1 MKRRGL
7 CAALIVLLAL
17 AIQPLVFAD
26 VLDGLIGYW
35 PFDEGEGEVTVDEI
49 GGHDGAI
56 ERATWTDQ
64 AIEGK
69 ALKFVPQDDTK
80 VRVEDAKDLD
90 ELPDGLTV
98 ANWIKPLSRGA
109 MMDKSGRADR
119 LQWFLMEDGRL
130 HWGAGPNFTFTD
142 GPVVKFGEWSHVAW
156 SHNPVDES
164 VAYVNGEEVH
174 NQKGLGKV
182 LPTGEPMY
190 FGDMGVLPGNNPK
203 QQNFEGII
211 DEIGF
216 WNRPLSAKEVK
227 EVFDRGLNQ
236 ILAVSAHGKL
246 AMTWAAV
253 KARN

>member
-1 MKRRGL
+1 MKRSLR
-7 CAALIVLLAL
+7 CATVVALLVLP
-17 AIQPLVFAD
+17 IQPFVFAD

-35 PFDEGEGEVTVDEI
+35 SFDEGEGKVAADVI
-49 GGHDGAI
+49 GGHDGAV
-56 ERATWTDQ
+56 EGAAWTDN
-64 AIEGK
+64 AIKGK

-80 VRVEDAKDLD
+80 VRVEDDKNLD

-98 ANWIKPLSRGA
+98 ANWIRPLSRGA

-119 LQWFLMEDGRL
+119 IQWFLMEDGRL

-142 GPVVKFGEWSHVAW
+142 GPVVEFGEWSHVVW
-156 SHNPVDES
+156 SHDPVDES

-174 NQKGLGKV
+174 SQKGLGQFV
-182 LPTGEPMY
+182 PTGEPMY

-216 WNRPLSAKEVK
+216 WNRPLSANEVA
-227 EVFDRGLNQ
+227 EVYDRGIDQ
-236 ILAVSAHGKL
+236 ILAVAARDKL

-253 KARN
+253 KVRN

>member
-26 VLDGLIGYW
+26 ILDGLIGYW

-98 ANWIKPLSRGA
+98 ANWIRPLSRGA

-119 LQWFLMEDGRL
+119 MQWFSWKMDVSIGEL
-130 HWGAGPNFTFTD
+130 GPTS
-142 GPVVKFGEWSHVAW
+142 P
-156 SHNPVDES
+156 
-164 VAYVNGEEVH
+164 
-174 NQKGLGKV
+174 
-182 LPTGEPMY
+182 LPMAP
-190 FGDMGVLPGNNPK
+190 
-203 QQNFEGII
+203 
-211 DEIGF
+211 
-216 WNRPLSAKEVK
+216 
-227 EVFDRGLNQ
+227 
-236 ILAVSAHGKL
+236 
-246 AMTWAAV
+246 
-253 KARN
+253 

>member
-1 MKRRGL
+1 MNRCVL
-7 CAALIVLLAL
+7 CTAAIALLTL
-17 AIQPLVFAD
+17 AIQPFLFAD

-35 PFDEGEGEVTVDEI
+35 SFDEGEGEVAADEI

-56 ERATWTDQ
+56 EGATWTDRS
-64 AIEGK
+64 IKGK

-80 VRVEDAKDLD
+80 VRVEDNKDLD

-98 ANWIKPLSRGA
+98 ANWIRPLSRGA

-119 LQWFLMEDGRL
+119 IQWFLMEDGRL

-142 GPVVKFGEWSHVAW
+142 GPVVEFGEWTHVAW
-156 SHNPVDES
+156 SHDPVDES
-164 VAYVNGEEVH
+164 VAYVNGEAVH
-174 NQKGLGKV
+174 NQKGMGKL

-211 DEIGF
+211 DEIAF
-216 WNRPLSAKEVK
+216 WNRPLSAKEVA
-227 EVFDRGLNQ
+227 EVFDRGIDQ
-236 ILAVSAHGKL
+236 ILDVSARGKL

-253 KARN
+253 KATN